1 MRSRYTT
8 ALFLAFVLGLA
19 TPRAADFL
27 LAADPDV
34 GPTAPLTSTETTTER
49 ERIGRELLHT
59 DRLIAVLRPK
69 VLRSGS
75 AKAQEQFAESIKRER
90 EAREAYDQNLFARAA
105 RLTRE
110 ARALARE
117 AAVMVGPPEED
128 PVHVSRAI
136 EYAQDALGLAEDAMT
151 TVQDPNVRRRYADL
165 KDQLEEARHI
175 YKTGAMKR
183 AYRQAVAVRDGVL
196 DLLAE
201 CNEIPVSSDTATKA
215 LKRAEQAVE
224 RVGRELGT
232 KPIAPAQRWQ
242 REALAQ
248 LGKARSAFARKE
260 FRDVVIHSKL
270 VERNLDEAVAAQR
283 RGPKG
288 SVRSDA

>member
-1 MRSRYTT
+1 MRSGYAT
-8 ALFLAFVLGLA
+8 ALSFAFVLGLA
-19 TPRAADFL
+19 TPRAADFR
-27 LAADPDV
+27 AADTNV
-34 GPTAPLTSTETTTER
+34 GPIASPASSDTTSER

-75 AKAQEQFAESIKRER
+75 AKAQEQFTESMQRER

-110 ARALARE
+110 ARTLARE
-117 AAVMVGPPEED
+117 AAIMVGPPEED

-136 EYAQDALGLAEDAMT
+136 DYAEDALGLAEDAMA
-151 TVQDPNVRRRYADL
+151 TVRDATVRRRYADL
-165 KDQLEEARHI
+165 KDQLADARHL

-183 AYRQAVAVRDGVL
+183 AYAEAVAVRDGVL
-196 DLLAE
+196 DLLAK
-201 CNEIPVSSDTATKA
+201 CDEIPVSAETATKA
-215 LKRAEQAVE
+215 LKRAERAVD
-224 RVGRELGT
+224 RVGKELGT

-242 REALAQ
+242 REAQGQ
-248 LGKARSAFARKE
+248 LGKARAAFVRKE

-270 VERNLDEAVAAQR
+270 VERNLDEAIAAQR
-283 RGPKG
+283 RGPKAG
-288 SVRSDA
+288 VRSDA